1 LAETERLYDQLRRS
15 YEGEAWHGPSLK
27 EALAGISAEQASRR
41 GIGGAH
47 SVWEMVHHLAAW
59 QGIAIRR
66 LRGEACAHV
75 TPEQDWP
82 PVEDRS
88 PEAWAKALEHLERTE
103 RELEKRVRALPEERL
118 TGLVTGHKYSI
129 YVMLHGVVQHNVYH
143 AGQIALLKKTW

>member
-1 LAETERLYDQLRRS
+1 MAEIERLYDQLRRS
-15 YEGEAWHGPSLK
+15 YEGEAWHGPSIR
-27 EALAGISAEQASRR
+27 EALAGVSAEQASRR
-41 GIGGAH
+41 SIAGAH
-47 SVWEMVHHLAAW
+47 SVWELVHHIAAW

-75 TPEQDWP
+75 PPEQDWP
-82 PVEDRS
+82 PVEETS

-129 YVMLHGVVQHNVYH
+129 YVMLHGVVQHNIYH